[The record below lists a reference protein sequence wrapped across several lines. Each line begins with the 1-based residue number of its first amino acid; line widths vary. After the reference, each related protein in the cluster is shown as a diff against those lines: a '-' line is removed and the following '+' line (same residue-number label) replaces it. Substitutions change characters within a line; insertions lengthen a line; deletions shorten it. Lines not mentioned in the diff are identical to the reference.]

1 MRLPILLAALTAA
14 AASGPVIAAAD
25 GAPAGTAITGETCTL
40 RIREDVTPIAGM
52 PADQLVY
59 CGDALAGSIS
69 YTPLAAPQDATAT
82 GSRALIAAAF
92 DGSRLWA
99 GLRQA
104 LDCEAPQWLEDGA
117 TPIRMIACHRTNGN
131 WPSLVLAAPDGN
143 ALAIAEG
150 PASLYPVLRRALK
163 APLADE
169 TQGALAEQVKRFWT
183 QPAEIVSTAKVAE
196 LQSVLSEARTAAS
209 LGHFDVAEDLFRT
222 ALGLQAAEGRP
233 DDMAI
238 ADTVLDL
245 ALNVSN
251 QGRDAEA
258 AALFRR
264 AELVIQTSAAVS
276 DQARLATYR
285 GYEAANLGKV
295 DEALR
300 FAETAVSAW
309 RMLAQGTA
317 LSAGGKSAAEAELA
331 MALNLQGRM
340 LLRQGDLVSAYA
352 SAGEALLILDR
363 VTGEPGW
370 WKSDVL
376 MTMGDISVAQGRLS
390 ASETYF
396 RNALLQRQQIFGE
409 GTGTLR
415 ARAALGRAYQSEGM
429 NEAAIATYREAF
441 VITRQIPRGNIPF
454 SNQDIMPFAA
464 AIVDHAHTLNDPKAQ
479 QGLYAEVFD
488 AFQFIRSPVIER
500 TISQTSARLSAN
512 NPQAAAMIREVQ
524 DKERALGLSR
534 IRLAYEQSLPGQDR
548 SGRVES
554 RLANEVVMQAAEVET
569 LRDNLQAGFPAFAT
583 LIDPQPLVL
592 DKLRQKLG
600 PKEAVVSFLIG
611 RDSSFVQL
619 VSREGTLI
627 GASPLG
633 EEDLR
638 AAVDT
643 LRRSLEIEGT
653 SVNDLDLAKA
663 HALYRGLFSEIEPA
677 MAGIEHLVIVP
688 SGPLASLPFSLLVT
702 SAPKS
707 DDYRKADW
715 LVKKASI
722 THAPS
727 LASFVTLRAVRPA
740 KRPAR
745 PLLAFGN
752 PILGSPVRRPM
763 QAAALFRL
771 GTGCRQDAPMAADT
785 LRMLPSLP
793 DTVAEMQAVARGLNA
808 SPASIRSGQAATEGA
823 LSGEALDQYRVL
835 YFATHGLLPGEL
847 RCQTEPALVLTPP
860 VETAPTR
867 AFDGLLEAS
876 EIAGLSLN
884 ADLVVL
890 SACNTAAG
898 NQLGGEAMAGLSQAF
913 FHAGARNMLITHW
926 QVPSAATTRLM
937 TGVFD
942 HLAEGS
948 QMNAANALRAAQLDL
963 IDDPRTAHP
972 FFWGAFVLMGD
983 GGIATQL
990 TGETL

>member
-1 MRLPILLAALTAA
+1 MRLPLLLAALTSAA
-14 AASGPVIAAAD
+14 AAAPI
-25 GAPAGTAITGETCTL
+25 APAPQVPLGAAITGESCDL
-40 RIREDVTPIAGM
+40 RLRDDVAPATGM
-52 PADQLVY
+52 PADQLIY
-59 CGDALAGSIS
+59 CDGVLAGSLS
-69 YTPLAAPQDATAT
+69 YTPLTVPQDPAA
-82 GSRALIAAAF
+82 GDAKALIATAF
-92 DGSRLWA
+92 DASRPWA
-99 GLRQA
+99 SLRQA
-104 LDCEAPQWLEDGA
+104 LDCETPAWLEDGT
-117 TPIRMIACHRTNGN
+117 TPIRLIACHRTSGN
-131 WPSLVLAAPDGN
+131 WPSLVLAAPDGH

-150 PASLYPVLRRALK
+150 PAALYPVLRRALK
-163 APLADE
+163 APLATSPTARQVQQFWQQPVE
-169 TQGALAEQVKRFWT
+169 IASTTQ
-183 QPAEIVSTAKVAE
+183 VAQ
-196 LQSVLSEARTAAS
+196 LQTVLRQARTAAS
-209 LGHFDVAEDLFRT
+209 LGHFDDAEDLFRT
-222 ALGLQAAEGRP
+222 ALGLQAGEGRA
-233 DDMAI
+233 DDMAM

-264 AELVIQTSAAVS
+264 AELVIQTSAALG

-295 DEALR
+295 DAALR
-300 FAETAVSAW
+300 FAQTAVSAW
-309 RMLAQGTA
+309 RTLAQGPT
-317 LSAGGKSAAEAELA
+317 LSPGGKSAAEAELA

-363 VTGEPGW
+363 VAGEPRW

-376 MTMGDISVAQGRLS
+376 MTMGDVSVAQGSLS
-390 ASETYF
+390 AAETYF
-396 RNALLQRQQIFGE
+396 RNALLQRQQVFGE

-429 NEAAIATYREAF
+429 NEAAIVAYREAF
-441 VITRQIPRGNIPF
+441 AIARQIPRGSIPF
-454 SNQDIMPFAA
+454 SNQDLMPFAA
-464 AIVDHAHTLNDPKAQ
+464 AIVDHAGTLRDEGAR
-479 QGLYAEVFD
+479 QGLYAELFD

-500 TISQTSARLSAN
+500 TISQTSARLSAG
-512 NPQAAAMIREVQ
+512 NPQAAAMIRDVQ
-524 DKERALGLSR
+524 DKERALGLTR

-554 RLANEVVMQAAEVET
+554 RLANEVVAQAAGVQAT
-569 LRDNLQAGFPAFAT
+569 RAGLQTRFPAFAT
-583 LIDPQPLVL
+583 LIDPQPLAL
-592 DKLRQKLG
+592 DRLRQTLG
-600 PKEAVVSFLIG
+600 PKEAVVSFLVG
-611 RDSSFVQL
+611 RDSSFVQ
-619 VSREGTLI
+619 VVRREGTVI

-633 EEDLR
+633 EEALH

-643 LRRSLEIEGT
+643 LRRALEIEGS
-653 SVNDLDLAKA
+653 SVNDLDLAQA
-663 HALYRGLFSEIEPA
+663 HALYRDLFGAVEPA
-677 MAGIEHLVIVP
+677 MAGVDHLVIVP

-702 SAPKS
+702 SAPQGK
-707 DDYRKADW
+707 DYRKADW
-715 LVKKASI
+715 LVKKASV

-727 LASFVTLRAVRPA
+727 LASFVTLRAAQPA
-740 KRPAR
+740 KRPER

-752 PILGSPVRRPM
+752 PLLGSPVRQPL
-763 QAAALFRL
+763 QAKALFQL
-771 GTGCRQDAPMAADT
+771 STGCRQDAPMAAAT
-785 LRMLPSLP
+785 LRGLPSLP
-793 DTVAEMQAVARGLNA
+793 DTDAEMRAVARALNA
-808 SPASIRSGQAATEGA
+808 SPASIRTGEAANEAA
-823 LSGEALDQYRVL
+823 LNGEALDQYRVL

-860 VETAPTR
+860 AETASAR

-898 NQLGGEAMAGLSQAF
+898 DQLGGEAMAGLSQAF

-942 HLAEGS
+942 HLADGGGI
-948 QMNAANALRAAQLDL
+948 NAADALRAAQLAL
-963 IDDPRTAHP
+963 IDDPKTAHP

-983 GGIATQL
+983 GGVATQL
-990 TGETL
+990 AGETL